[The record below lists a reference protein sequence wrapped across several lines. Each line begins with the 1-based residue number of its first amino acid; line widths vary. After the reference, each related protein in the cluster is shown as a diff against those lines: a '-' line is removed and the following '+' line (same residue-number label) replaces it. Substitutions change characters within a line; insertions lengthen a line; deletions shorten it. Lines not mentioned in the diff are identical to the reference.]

1 MLSPRFCA
9 FRNAII
15 GLGVVVFVTA
25 MANAADEARMLSP
38 TKGGAA
44 RVEARIEVAGELKLL
59 ETVGTEDGGKSKQ
72 KSTAVPLTV
81 TAQLRYVDRELAP
94 GKSVLQRSIRLYDL
108 AQAKM
113 KVGQGELTTSLAE
126 DRQTIVLQEAKGE
139 TDLFSPAGPLQR
151 EELELLSVPGDSGL
165 LNLLLP
171 AKKVKAGDQWE
182 PSQDVLT
189 RLLRLEIIYQSDVT
203 LTLTRIEKGVA
214 IISIAGKVSGGVD
227 GLTSDLELNGKL
239 NFDIAKQ
246 CCTWLAL
253 NLEEDRAASSGT
265 PGFKTTSQIRVAIAP
280 SELPAELSDE
290 GLADLKTTPDEATK
304 LLQLKA
310 RQSFELVYEPRWRV
324 VSDQPDL
331 TVIRLIER
339 GDLVAQGNISRLSPL
354 GEGEQLTLEAF
365 QANLK
370 KSLGTTF
377 VDFVEA
383 GESLSDSGLRVLRVV
398 ISANVSEVPIHYVF
412 YHLSDDHQNRLSLAF
427 TMDADNV
434 ERFGRAEETLI
445 GSLQFIDRAE
455 EPARPAAVSS
465 KAKNTKK

>member
-1 MLSPRFCA
+1 MLSPRSLA
-9 FRNAII
+9 FDTAFILLAIAI
-15 GLGVVVFVTA
+15 FIAGR
-25 MANAADEARMLSP
+25 ANAAEEAWLLSP
-38 TKGGAA
+38 KEGTT
-44 RVEARIEVAGELKLL
+44 RVETRIEVAGELKLL
-59 ETVGTEDGGKSKQ
+59 ETVGTDDGGKSKQ
-72 KSTAVPLTV
+72 KSTAIPLTV
-81 TAQLRYVDRELAP
+81 TAQLRYVDRELT
-94 GKSVLQRSIRLYDL
+94 GDKVSLHRSIRLYDL
-108 AQAKM
+108 AQAEM
-113 KVGQGELTTSLAE
+113 KVGQGDLATTLAE
-126 DRQTIVLQEAKGE
+126 DRQTIVLQETKGD
-139 TDLFSPAGPLQR
+139 TDVFSPSGPLQR

-171 AKKVKAGDQWE
+171 AKKVKTGDTWE

-189 RLLRLEIIYQSDVT
+189 RLLRLEIINQSDVN
-203 LTLTRIEKGVA
+203 LTLSKVEKEVA
-214 IISIAGKVSGGVD
+214 ILSITGKVSGGVD
-227 GLTSDLELNGKL
+227 GVTSDLELNGKL
-239 NFDIAKQ
+239 NFDLAKK

-253 NLEEDRAASSGT
+253 NLKEDRAASSGT

-280 SELPAELSDE
+280 SEMPAELSDE
-290 GLADLKTTPDEATK
+290 GLAELKTIPDEATK

-310 RQSFELVYEPRWRV
+310 KQNFELVYEPRWRV
-324 VSDQPDL
+324 VSDQADL

-339 GDLVAQGNISRLSPL
+339 GDLVAQGNVSRLSLL

-455 EPARPAAVSS
+455 EPAKTRAVSARPKS
-465 KAKNTKK
+465 TK